1 MAHALDM
8 APVLGPDLVDDIS
21 AALGQPVAAA
31 SYVTSGAAGHV
42 FRLTL
47 GGPDDVA
54 AQDDDATTNNNGSAR
69 KTLSPELSVQVHDD
83 EPEWGGP
90 VIPKTVIVKTARPE
104 RPADFQGEARG
115 LELIACTTTVPTPK
129 VLAVAPEF
137 LVLQDLG
144 INPNQPTDQQWW
156 EFGMQI
162 GKLHSIEGNRF
173 GHLGDDGA
181 KYYDDWVE
189 FFVDNRVRNL
199 FELGRNKE
207 VLTDDDKAGIESI
220 IETIGPKVPPTKPML
235 CHGDLWWENVYL
247 GADSKLYLIDPAIDY
262 SHPEADLA
270 PTQMYTKFPP
280 AFYEGYRTTKALPGD
295 WETRI
300 PLYQLK
306 EQLYMIAQFA
316 HEGSLNTLRANIRKC
331 RAGSLGFDKL
341 NHRSQMP

>member
-1 MAHALDM
+1 MAHALDV
-8 APVLGPDLVDDIS
+8 AAVLGPQLVERIS

-31 SYVTSGAAGHV
+31 SYVTSGAAGHI

-47 GGPDDVA
+47 GAPDDLTA
-54 AQDDDATTNNNGSAR
+54 RDNDATTNNNGSAR
-69 KTLSPELSVQVHDD
+69 KSMNLELGVQVHDD
-83 EPEWGGP
+83 GPECGDA
-90 VIPKTVIVKTARPE
+90 VIPRTAIVKTARPE
-104 RPADFQGEARG
+104 RPADFEGEARG
-115 LELIACTTTVPTPK
+115 LELIAHTNTVPTPK

-144 INPNQPTDQQWW
+144 INLSEPTDQQWR
-156 EFGMQI
+156 EFGKQI
-162 GKLHSIEGNRF
+162 GQLHSIEGNSF

-181 KYYDDWVE
+181 KPYDNWVG
-189 FFVDNRVRNL
+189 FFADNRVRNL

-220 IETIGPKVPPTKPML
+220 IKTIGPKVPATKPML
-235 CHGDLWWENVYL
+235 CHGDLWWENLYL
-247 GADSKLYLIDPAIDY
+247 GANNTLYLIDPAIDY

-280 AFYEGYRTTKALPGD
+280 AFYEGYRTTKALPED

-316 HEGSLNTLRANIRKC
+316 HEDSLNTLRANIEKC
-331 RAGSLGFDKL
+331 RNNS
-341 NHRSQMP
+341 

>member
-1 MAHALDM
+1 MAHALEV
-8 APVLGPDLVDDIS
+8 APILGPQLLERIS
-21 AALGQPVAAA
+21 AALGQPVASA
-31 SYVTSGAAGHV
+31 SYVTSGAAGHI

-47 GGPDDVA
+47 GAPDDAA
-54 AQDDDATTNNNGSAR
+54 AQDNDATTNNNSSAR
-69 KTLSPELSVQVHDD
+69 KTVCPELGVQVHDD
-83 EPEWGGP
+83 EPARSGP
-90 VIPKTVIVKTARPE
+90 VVPRTVIVKTARPE

-115 LELIACTTTVPTPK
+115 LELIASTNTVQTPK

-144 INPNQPTDQQWW
+144 INPSEPTDQQWH
-156 EFGMQI
+156 EFGKQI

-181 KYYDDWVE
+181 KNYDNWVE
-189 FFVDNRVRNL
+189 FFADNRVRNL

-207 VLTDDDKAGIESI
+207 VLTYDDKAGIENI
-220 IETIGPKVPPTKPML
+220 IETIGPKVPLTRPML
-235 CHGDLWWENVYL
+235 CHGDLWWENVHL
-247 GADSKLYLIDPAIDY
+247 GADGTLYLIDPAIDY

-280 AFYEGYRTTKALPGD
+280 AFYEGYRTTKALPED

-316 HEGSLNTLRANIRKC
+316 HEDSLKTLRANILDCSR
-331 RAGSLGFDKL
+331 L
-341 NHRSQMP
+341 NGNGG